1 MGHRLKRHRSS
12 RRQVPQSVSGVAR
25 QGIFLLVALGIV
37 ATTVFAGTQLLPE
50 PPPRKGSKGKAFAQA
65 KVEDQPKPADTPNVE
80 PPPKE
85 MTKQPEP
92 KEMAK
97 DEPATNVTPEKPKEE
112 TKTEP
117 KETAKVDKP
126 EVKPEPPK
134 PEPPKPEPPKTDP
147 NKPTRVVVYEDL
159 VPVLKAKCVLCHG
172 DPSVKGGLD
181 MRTLAGI
188 KKGGD
193 NGPSVQAGDL
203 KKSLMWELIETG
215 EMPPKDA
222 KDQQLTAMEKQMIK
236 DWILGGCKEAKDVP
250 K

>member
-50 PPPRKGSKGKAFAQA
+50 PPPRKGSKGKAAFAQA
-65 KVEDQPKPADTPNVE
+65 KPEDQPKVADTPKIE
-80 PPPKE
+80 PPAKE
-85 MTKQPEP
+85 KQPEP
-92 KEMAK
+92 KEMTK
-97 DEPATNVTPEKPKEE
+97 GEPTTNVTPEKPKEE

-134 PEPPKPEPPKTDP
+134 PEPPKPDP
-147 NKPTRVVVYEDL
+147 NKPTKLVVYEDL
-159 VPVLKAKCVLCHG
+159 VPLFKAKCVLCHG

-193 NGPSVQAGDL
+193 NGPSVQPGDL
-203 KKSLMWELIETG
+203 KKSDMWERIESG

-222 KDQQLTAMEKQMIK
+222 KDQQLTAMEKQLIK